1 MEIKT
6 NERDKINIIEQDSS
20 EIKNKQ
26 LMENVLKKWLVLQ
39 KIIKEEMT
47 FEEIIIK
54 HQEKEF
60 NQLKDY
66 FVEFYT
72 LKIKNRKIFDEMHNP
87 QKNCN
92 LILENKTKQLDNI
105 CNPIEDLLF
114 LFRNNY
120 DYIIT
125 LIGLISDDDDED
137 KILSLAELFSVQFY
151 ENILIPNPEK
161 EDLLILIYKLLEKE
175 IEEMCCVS
183 VEVFLEEDT

>member
-6 NERDKINIIEQDSS
+6 NEIDSINIIEEDSS

-26 LMENVLKKWLVLQ
+26 LMEKVLKKWLILQ
-39 KIIKEEMT
+39 KVIKEEMT
-47 FEEIIIK
+47 LEEIIIK
-54 HQEKEF
+54 HQKNEF

-66 FVEFYT
+66 YSKFFT
-72 LKIKNRKIFDEMHNP
+72 LKLKNRKIFDEISNP
-87 QKNCN
+87 QKNYN
-92 LILENKTKQLDNI
+92 LILENKTKQLVNI

-161 EDLLILIYKLLEKE
+161 EELLILIYKLLYY
-175 IEEMCCVS
+175 
-183 VEVFLEEDT
+183 